1 MYIRMNKKNINFADK
16 KINKSDFYK
25 NEKVFHIDDIDVN
38 KILVSK
44 KELYGT
50 KNALKYFIGYN
61 DDDVIRPLCLRLLQ
75 MTGYARKFNENATM
89 SFRVNNKQLLK
100 NYNKIW
106 EKVEKLM
113 RIDFESK
120 PVYGDDDKYIKT
132 KIKIYADN
140 MITNFHNKKMP
151 KEKAPCRCLSIIML
165 DSVIKA
171 NKKYYTQILLEECK
185 CVQEK
190 MKTEN
195 YIDEDL
201 EKNESDSDSNDETK
215 SDIDNDEYD
224 E

>member
-1 MYIRMNKKNINFADK
+1 MSGKNINFDDK
-16 KINKSDFYK
+16 KIKTSDFYK
-25 NEKVFHIDDIDVN
+25 NKKTLQIDDIDVN

-44 KELYGT
+44 KKAYGT
-50 KNALKYFIGYN
+50 KNTSKYFIGYSN
-61 DDDVIRPLCLRLLQ
+61 NDVIRPLFLRLPQ
-75 MTGYARKFNENATM
+75 MTGYAKKFNENVTM
-89 SFRVNNKQLLK
+89 SFRANNKQLLK

-132 KIKIYADN
+132 KIKIYAGS

-151 KEKAPCRCLSIIML
+151 KEKAPCKCLSIIML

-171 NKKYYTQILLEECK
+171 NKKYYPQTFLEECK
-185 CVQEK
+185 YIQGKIKIESH
-190 MKTEN
+190 
-195 YIDEDL
+195 IDEDL
-201 EKNESDSDSNDETK
+201 EKSDSNDETE

-224 E
+224 K